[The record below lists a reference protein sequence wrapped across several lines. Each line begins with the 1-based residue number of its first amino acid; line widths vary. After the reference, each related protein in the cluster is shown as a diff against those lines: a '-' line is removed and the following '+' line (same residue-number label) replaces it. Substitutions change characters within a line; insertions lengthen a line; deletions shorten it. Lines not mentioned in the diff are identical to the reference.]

1 MIFPKKEFAN
11 SVVPESANRDLEGK
25 LGEKHRV
32 VGHFFYRE
40 QLKSKNAARI
50 PHFSY
55 RKVGR
60 IDEREGKVDECTS
73 LRLRKH
79 QRLVN
84 FFADTNGKT
93 AAPIVLIKRIIA
105 CCNRATT
112 PAGIGFSYNAQ

>member
-1 MIFPKKEFAN
+1 MLASVFGFLVRKKEFAN

-60 IDEREGKVDECTS
+60 IDESEGKVDECIAYGFANTNVLLIF
-73 LRLRKH
+73 LRI
-79 QRLVN
+79 
-84 FFADTNGKT
+84 
-93 AAPIVLIKRIIA
+93 PIEKPPL
-105 CCNRATT
+105 
-112 PAGIGFSYNAQ
+112 Q

>member
-1 MIFPKKEFAN
+1 MLKSVFGFLVPKKEFAN

-25 LGEKHRV
+25 LGERHRV

-60 IDEREGKVDECTS
+60 IDESEGKVDGFLLS
-73 LRLRKH
+73 FLI
-79 QRLVN
+79 VN
-84 FFADTNGKT
+84 GSAH
-93 AAPIVLIKRIIA
+93 
-105 CCNRATT
+105 
-112 PAGIGFSYNAQ
+112 